1 MSNLRF
7 PLDRLARGS
16 IIILSKFPTSSTPTQ
31 AVKKALIQ
39 ILTLKFRAWLEDLLS
54 ISTEASD
61 RFQFWQAVLFIQ
73 YLLYGFIFLF
83 SVSGVFSSWLSKQ
96 PVTPKDWAFTLQEFA
111 SWHTNWGP
119 AVIVIAVGA
128 LTVIEAYRRFND
140 PWKWKAIQSCL
151 DGLSQVVFAGAPY
164 QDGFEHEHRITTFR
178 LQRGCLQ
185 LLKPCTERWF
195 VPIARSGSLK
205 KKTRSIFRYS
215 DNPKC
220 IEGIVGRAWCQ
231 PGKWYQPSHIPELSS
246 SMTPQAE
253 ADYVNKTNYSIDKA
267 RAKRYDARSYA
278 AITMELR
285 GNLWGV
291 LVLDSTCDTTPNM
304 KAAKTFAKY
313 FRLFISSVTPLLE
326 AL

>member
-1 MSNLRF
+1 
-7 PLDRLARGS
+7 
-16 IIILSKFPTSSTPTQ
+16 
-31 AVKKALIQ
+31 VKKAPIQ
-39 ILTLKFRAWLEDLLS
+39 ILSFKFRARLKDLLS
-54 ISTEASD
+54 ISTEPSD
-61 RFQFWQAVLFIQ
+61 RFQLWQAVQLIQ
-73 YLLYGFIFLF
+73 YLLYSFIFLF
-83 SVSGVFSSWLSKQ
+83 SISGIFGSWLSKQ
-96 PVTPKDWAFTLQEFA
+96 PVTPRVWAFPLQKFD
-111 SWHTNWGP
+111 SWHTSWGP

-128 LTVIEAYRRFND
+128 LTVVEIYRRFND

-164 QDGFEHEHRITTFR
+164 QDGFEHEHRITIFR

-215 DNPKC
+215 DDPKC

-231 PGKWYQPSHIPELSS
+231 RGRWYHASHIPELSS

-253 ADYVNKTNYSIDKA
+253 ADYVNKTNYSVDKA

-304 KAAKTFAKY
+304 QAAKTFAMY